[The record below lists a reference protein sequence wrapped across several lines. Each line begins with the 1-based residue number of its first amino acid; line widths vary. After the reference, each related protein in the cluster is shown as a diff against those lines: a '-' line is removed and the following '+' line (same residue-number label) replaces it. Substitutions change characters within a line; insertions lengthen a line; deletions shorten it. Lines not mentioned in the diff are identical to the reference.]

1 MCVWCARVVGVL
13 DGAVSAASVAAEFT
27 GHIGG
32 RVDRVQWQQ
41 DKAGRSGSRGVVKR
55 GCSTRGEH
63 NTHWQTVEWE
73 KWASA
78 LTPIEPDILQGHH
91 NEIGHDGD
99 KTRKEERQG

>member
-1 MCVWCARVVGVL
+1 VL

-27 GHIGG
+27 GHSGG

-63 NTHWQTVEWE
+63 NTHWQTWNG
-73 KWASA
+73 KNGPARSLLSIQIFCKA
-78 LTPIEPDILQGHH
+78 TT
-91 NEIGHDGD
+91 
-99 KTRKEERQG
+99 TR